1 MNLNFFKVR
10 MSVHQI
16 FLKKYNNIHVKNS
29 MPYASYPYFQPFNTG
44 VVVVVAVVV
53 KEDKKMFDILE
64 ANLVSHLA

>member
-1 MNLNFFKVR
+1 
-10 MSVHQI
+10 
-16 FLKKYNNIHVKNS
+16 

-44 VVVVVAVVV
+44 VVAVVAVVV